1 MKFAKLFMLAATLTT
16 LASSAFAAG
25 GFSGSMSG
33 IGNQVEDE
41 DSISLG
47 APGYG
52 GSGCPGGSASVTLS
66 PDGKS
71 LTLIFDQFIVEAG
84 GPTRK
89 RIDRK
94 NCDIA
99 IPVHVPQGMSVS
111 ILEVDY
117 RGFNAL
123 PSGAMARFS
132 SEYFFAGSRGP
143 QFSRTFMG
151 PLNQDYVIN
160 NKLGVQGTVW
170 SPCGA
175 DVNLRVNASM
185 MTQTNRYLE
194 DALSTVDTADFRA
207 AMVYHLQWQRCQ

>member
-1 MKFAKLFMLAATLTT
+1 MKLAKLFMLAATLTT

-33 IGNQVEDE
+33 IGNEVGYN

-47 APGYG
+47 VPGYG

-84 GPTRK
+84 GPTGK

-99 IPVHVPQGMSVS
+99 IPVHVPQWKLNLHSPWNS
-111 ILEVDY
+111 EC
-117 RGFNAL
+117 NT
-123 PSGAMARFS
+123 RFKC
-132 SEYFFAGSRGP
+132 R
-143 QFSRTFMG
+143 Q
-151 PLNQDYVIN
+151 
-160 NKLGVQGTVW
+160 
-170 SPCGA
+170 
-175 DVNLRVNASM
+175 
-185 MTQTNRYLE
+185 
-194 DALSTVDTADFRA
+194 
-207 AMVYHLQWQRCQ
+207 